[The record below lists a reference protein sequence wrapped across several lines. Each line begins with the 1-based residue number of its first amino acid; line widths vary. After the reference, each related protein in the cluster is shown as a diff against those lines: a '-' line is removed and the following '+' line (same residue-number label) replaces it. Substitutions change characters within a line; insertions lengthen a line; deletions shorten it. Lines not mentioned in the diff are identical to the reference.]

1 MAKADITLRGRNY
14 SIACAPGQEA
24 RIVALSQQL
33 DARVKHIAS
42 AVGDIGEERLLLIA
56 ALALLD
62 ELDSAR
68 RTGASSPEAEQKAAD
83 AMATVSARIEAL
95 AARLESGG

>member
-1 MAKADITLRGRNY
+1 MAKADITLRGRNF
-14 SIACAPGQEA
+14 SIACAPGQEG

-62 ELDSAR
+62 ELDAAR
-68 RTGASSPEAEQKAAD
+68 QAGGTNPAAEQKAAE
-83 AMATVSARIEAL
+83 AIAQVSERIEAL

>member
-33 DARVKHIAS
+33 DKRVQHVAS
-42 AVGDIGEERLLLIA
+42 AVGDIGEERLLLIT
-56 ALALLD
+56 ALSLLD
-62 ELDSAR
+62 ELDAAR
-68 RTGASSPEAEQKAAD
+68 RAAGGAPEAEAKVAGLVATMAD
-83 AMATVSARIEAL
+83 RIEAL